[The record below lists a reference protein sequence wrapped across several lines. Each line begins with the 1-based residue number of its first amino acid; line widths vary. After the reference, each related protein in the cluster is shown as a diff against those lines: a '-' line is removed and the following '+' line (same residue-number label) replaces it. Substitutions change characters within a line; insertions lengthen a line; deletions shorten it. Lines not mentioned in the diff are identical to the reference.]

1 MAETMKIVAI
11 TGDHEASVIEAAKP
25 EPGKGQIRMRVEG
38 CALCTFE
45 QRMFTGVV
53 PVPLPFIGGHEV
65 AGYIDAIGEGLKP
78 ENYPIGKRIAA
89 RTFYS
94 CGHCYGCRHDEG
106 NLCVNGSEQDKS
118 WMAYPGIGG
127 LEQYMLI
134 KPDMLFF
141 MNDDLP
147 LEKACF
153 AEPLAC
159 VLNSIEK
166 GRIEIG
172 DDVVVIGG
180 GIMGQLHVMCSKL
193 QGARVI
199 MSEPDEA
206 RRQLAAELGADVCI
220 NPLECDAVEKVKEL
234 TDGNGAAVVFNT
246 TAVSAVAQQAIS
258 IPTSP
263 SRSPRTGCT
272 TPRPS
277 SPAPSRRP
285 SAASAAPATPSPR
298 ASSTPASSS
307 PASSISMI
315 ARRPSR
321 RPSAPT
327 PSAASSRCN
336 LRYPFLT
343 KGVKYACFHG

>member
-94 CGHCYGCRHDEG
+94 CGHCYGCRHDEPNICTDSSHVDMSQMDIMG
-106 NLCVNGSEQDKS
+106 
-118 WMAYPGIGG
+118 MGG
-127 LEQYMLI
+127 LAEYINADISQVYFM
-134 KPDMLFF
+134 PNDM
-141 MNDDLP
+141 P
-147 LEKACF
+147 VEKACF

-180 GIMGQLHVMCSKL
+180 GIMGQLHVMCAKL
-193 QGARVI
+193 RGARVI

-206 RRQLAAELGADVCI
+206 RREIAAKLGADVCI

-234 TDGNGAAVVFNT
+234 F
-246 TAVSAVAQQAIS
+246 SIKEAQE
-258 IPTSP
+258 
-263 SRSPRTGCT
+263 RKELED
-272 TPRPS
+272 
-277 SPAPSRRP
+277 
-285 SAASAAPATPSPR
+285 SAA
-298 ASSTPASSS
+298 
-307 PASSISMI
+307 
-315 ARRPSR
+315 ARNEQSKHR
-321 RPSAPT
+321 RG
-327 PSAASSRCN
+327 RN
-336 LRYPFLT
+336 DWER
-343 KGVKYACFHG
+343 

>member
-45 QRMFTGVV
+45 QRMFTRVV
-53 PVPLPFIGGHEV
+53 PVPLPFVGGHEFTGTIV
-65 AGYIDAIGEGLKP
+65 ELGEGVKEDKFPL
-78 ENYPIGKRIAA
+78 GQRVAA
-89 RTFYS
+89 RMLHS
-94 CGHCYGCRHDEG
+94 CGHCYGCRHDEPNICTDSSHVDMSQMDIMG
-106 NLCVNGSEQDKS
+106 
-118 WMAYPGIGG
+118 MGG
-127 LEQYMLI
+127 LAEYINADISQVYFM
-134 KPDMLFF
+134 PNDM
-141 MNDDLP
+141 P
-147 LEKACF
+147 VEKACF

-246 TAVSAVAQQAIS
+246 TAVSAVAQQAIHMVAKLGRVVMYS
-258 IPTSP
+258 SQHPDKPIEVSPNWLHNSEAVITGAVSP
-263 SRSPRTGCT
+263 SVRSFRRSCDALSKGIIDPGKLVSGVFDIDDCQKAFETAI
-272 TPRPS
+272 RPD
-277 SPAPSRRP
+277 
-285 SAASAAPATPSPR
+285 TF
-298 ASSTPASSS
+298 
-307 PASSISMI
+307 
-315 ARRPSR
+315 
-321 RPSAPT
+321 
-327 PSAASSRCN
+327 RCII
-336 LRYPFLT
+336 
-343 KGVKYACFHG
+343 KM

>member
-134 KPDMLFF
+134 KPDMLYF

-166 GRIEIG
+166 GKIEIG

-199 MSEPDEA
+199 MS
-206 RRQLAAELGADVCI
+206 
-220 NPLECDAVEKVKEL
+220 
-234 TDGNGAAVVFNT
+234 
-246 TAVSAVAQQAIS
+246 
-258 IPTSP
+258 
-263 SRSPRTGCT
+263 
-272 TPRPS
+272 
-277 SPAPSRRP
+277 
-285 SAASAAPATPSPR
+285 
-298 ASSTPASSS
+298 
-307 PASSISMI
+307 
-315 ARRPSR
+315 
-321 RPSAPT
+321 
-327 PSAASSRCN
+327 
-336 LRYPFLT
+336 
-343 KGVKYACFHG
+343 

>member
-166 GRIEIG
+166 GQIEIG

-180 GIMGQLHVMCSKL
+180 GIMGQLHVMCAKL
-193 QGARVI
+193 RGARVI

-206 RRQLAAELGADVCI
+206 RREIATKLGADVCI
-220 NPLECDAVEKVKEL
+220 NPLEGDPVEMIKEL

-246 TAVSAVAQQAIS
+246 TAVSAVAQQAIGMVAKLGRVVMYS
-258 IPTSP
+258 SQHPDKPIEVSPNWLHNSEAVITGAVSP
-263 SRSPRTGCT
+263 SVRSFRQSVDALSKGLIDPELLVSGSWDKTE
-272 TPRPS
+272 
-277 SPAPSRRP
+277 AQ
-285 SAASAAPATPSPR
+285 SAFEAAIDPATF
-298 ASSTPASSS
+298 
-307 PASSISMI
+307 
-315 ARRPSR
+315 
-321 RPSAPT
+321 
-327 PSAASSRCN
+327 RCII
-336 LRYPFLT
+336 RF
-343 KGVKYACFHG
+343 

>member
-166 GRIEIG
+166 GQIEIG

-180 GIMGQLHVMCSKL
+180 GIMGQLHVMCAKL
-193 QGARVI
+193 RGARVI

-206 RRQLAAELGADVCI
+206 RREIAAKLGADVCI
-220 NPLECDAVEKVKEL
+220 NPLEGDPIEMIKLMANASCKKPFAFNSYLIHIPVKCL
-234 TDGNGAAVVFNT
+234 AYN
-246 TAVSAVAQQAIS
+246 SL
-258 IPTSP
+258 
-263 SRSPRTGCT
+263 RS
-272 TPRPS
+272 
-277 SPAPSRRP
+277 
-285 SAASAAPATPSPR
+285 
-298 ASSTPASSS
+298 
-307 PASSISMI
+307 
-315 ARRPSR
+315 
-321 RPSAPT
+321 
-327 PSAASSRCN
+327 CN
-336 LRYPFLT
+336 LTLKSR
-343 KGVKYACFHG
+343 K

>member
-1 MAETMKIVAI
+1 MADKMKIVAI
-11 TGDHEASVIEAAKP
+11 TGDHEASVLEADLP
-25 EPGKGQIRMRVEG
+25 VPGRGQIRMRVEG

-65 AGYIDAIGEGLKP
+65 AGRIDAIGEGLKP
-78 ENYPIGKRIAA
+78 EDYPIGKRIAA

-134 KPDMLFF
+134 NPDMVFF
-141 MNDDLP
+141 MDDGLP

-166 GRIEIG
+166 GKIEIG

-180 GIMGQLHVMCSKL
+180 GIMGQLHVMCAKV

-206 RRQLAAELGADVCI
+206 RRELARELGADVVI
-220 NPLECDAVEKVKEL
+220 DPTACDAVETVKEL
-234 TDGNGAAVVFNT
+234 TGGDGAAVVFNT
-246 TAVSAVAQQAIS
+246 TAVSAVAQQAIGMVAKLGRVIMYS
-258 IPTSP
+258 SQHPDKPIEVSPNWLHNSEAVITGAVSP
-263 SRSPRTGCT
+263 SLRSFRRSCDALSKGIIDPGKLVSGVFDIDDCQKAFEAAI
-272 TPRPS
+272 RPD
-277 SPAPSRRP
+277 
-285 SAASAAPATPSPR
+285 TF
-298 ASSTPASSS
+298 
-307 PASSISMI
+307 
-315 ARRPSR
+315 
-321 RPSAPT
+321 
-327 PSAASSRCN
+327 RCIIK
-336 LRYPFLT
+336 L
-343 KGVKYACFHG
+343 

>member
-234 TDGNGAAVVFNT
+234 TGGNGAAVVFNT
-246 TAVSAVAQQAIS
+246 TAVSAVAQQAIGMVAKLGRVVMYS
-258 IPTSP
+258 SQHPDKPIEVSPNWLHNSEAVITGAVSP
-263 SRSPRTGCT
+263 SVRSFRRSCDALSKGIIDPGKLVSGVFDIDDCQKAFETAI
-272 TPRPS
+272 RPD
-277 SPAPSRRP
+277 
-285 SAASAAPATPSPR
+285 TF
-298 ASSTPASSS
+298 
-307 PASSISMI
+307 
-315 ARRPSR
+315 
-321 RPSAPT
+321 
-327 PSAASSRCN
+327 RCII
-336 LRYPFLT
+336 
-343 KGVKYACFHG
+343 KM

>member
-134 KPDMLFF
+134 NPDMLYF

-166 GRIEIG
+166 GQIEIG

-180 GIMGQLHVMCSKL
+180 GIMGQLHVMCAKL
-193 QGARVI
+193 RGARVI

-206 RRQLAAELGADVCI
+206 RREIAAKLGADVCI
-220 NPLECDAVEKVKEL
+220 NPLEGDPIEMIKEL

-246 TAVSAVAQQAIS
+246 TAVSAVAQQAIGMVAKLGRVVMYS
-258 IPTSP
+258 SQHPDKPIEVSPNWLHNSEAVITGAVSP
-263 SRSPRTGCT
+263 SVRSFRRSCDALSKGIIDPDKLVSGVFDIDDCQKAFEVAI
-272 TPRPS
+272 RPD
-277 SPAPSRRP
+277 
-285 SAASAAPATPSPR
+285 TF
-298 ASSTPASSS
+298 
-307 PASSISMI
+307 
-315 ARRPSR
+315 
-321 RPSAPT
+321 
-327 PSAASSRCN
+327 RCII
-336 LRYPFLT
+336 
-343 KGVKYACFHG
+343 KM

>member
-1 MAETMKIVAI
+1 MAETMKIVTI

-234 TDGNGAAVVFNT
+234 TGGNGAAVVFNT
-246 TAVSAVAQQAIS
+246 TAVSAVAQQAIGMVAKLGRVVMYS
-258 IPTSP
+258 SQHPDKPIEVSPNWLHNSEAVITGAVSP
-263 SRSPRTGCT
+263 SVRSFRQSVDALSKGLIDPELLVSGSWDKTE
-272 TPRPS
+272 
-277 SPAPSRRP
+277 AQKAFE
-285 SAASAAPATPSPR
+285 AAIDPATF
-298 ASSTPASSS
+298 
-307 PASSISMI
+307 
-315 ARRPSR
+315 
-321 RPSAPT
+321 
-327 PSAASSRCN
+327 RCII
-336 LRYPFLT
+336 RF
-343 KGVKYACFHG
+343 

>member
-134 KPDMLFF
+134 NPDMLYF

-166 GRIEIG
+166 GQIEIG

-180 GIMGQLHVMCSKL
+180 GIMGQLHVMCAKL
-193 QGARVI
+193 RGARVI

-206 RRQLAAELGADVCI
+206 RREIAAKLGADVCI
-220 NPLECDAVEKVKEL
+220 NPLEGDPIEMIKEL
-234 TDGNGAAVVFNT
+234 TGGNGAAVVFNT
-246 TAVSAVAQQAIS
+246 TAVSAVAQQAIGMVAKLGRVVMYS
-258 IPTSP
+258 SQHPDKPIEVSPNWLHNSEAVITGAVSP
-263 SRSPRTGCT
+263 SVRSFRQSVDALSKGLIDPELLVSGSWDKTE
-272 TPRPS
+272 
-277 SPAPSRRP
+277 AQKAFE
-285 SAASAAPATPSPR
+285 AAIDPATF
-298 ASSTPASSS
+298 
-307 PASSISMI
+307 
-315 ARRPSR
+315 
-321 RPSAPT
+321 
-327 PSAASSRCN
+327 RCII
-336 LRYPFLT
+336 RF
-343 KGVKYACFHG
+343 

>member
-180 GIMGQLHVMCSKL
+180 GIMGQLHVMCAKL
-193 QGARVI
+193 RGARVI

-206 RRQLAAELGADVCI
+206 RREIATKLGADVCI
-220 NPLECDAVEKVKEL
+220 NPLEGDPVEMIKEL

-246 TAVSAVAQQAIS
+246 TAVSAVAQQAIGMVAKLGRVVMYS
-258 IPTSP
+258 SQHPDKHIEVSPNWLHNSEAVITGAVSP
-263 SRSPRTGCT
+263 SVRSFRRSCDALSKGIIDPGKLVSGVFDIDDCQKAFETAI
-272 TPRPS
+272 RPD
-277 SPAPSRRP
+277 
-285 SAASAAPATPSPR
+285 TF
-298 ASSTPASSS
+298 
-307 PASSISMI
+307 
-315 ARRPSR
+315 
-321 RPSAPT
+321 
-327 PSAASSRCN
+327 RCII
-336 LRYPFLT
+336 
-343 KGVKYACFHG
+343 KM

>member
-180 GIMGQLHVMCSKL
+180 GIMGQLHVLCAKL
-193 QGARVI
+193 RGARVI

-206 RRQLAAELGADVCI
+206 RREIAAKLGADVCI
-220 NPLECDAVEKVKEL
+220 NPLEGDPIEMIKEL
-234 TDGNGAAVVFNT
+234 TGGNGAAVVFNT
-246 TAVSAVAQQAIS
+246 TAVSAVAQQAIGMVAKLGRVVMYS
-258 IPTSP
+258 SQHPDKPIEVSPNWLHNSEAVITGAVSP
-263 SRSPRTGCT
+263 SVRSFRQSVDALSKGLIDPELLVSGSWDKTE
-272 TPRPS
+272 
-277 SPAPSRRP
+277 AQKAFE
-285 SAASAAPATPSPR
+285 AAIDPATF
-298 ASSTPASSS
+298 
-307 PASSISMI
+307 
-315 ARRPSR
+315 
-321 RPSAPT
+321 
-327 PSAASSRCN
+327 RCII
-336 LRYPFLT
+336 RF
-343 KGVKYACFHG
+343 